1 MSTWEVIPPEDEDF
15 DDSPS
20 KSQRKRDMHALRD
33 LGETLTTLPAAKLLS
48 LALPDNLQRAILEA
62 QKITAHG
69 AKRRQLQYIGKLMR
83 VVDPA
88 PIQAQLDIWN
98 GDSQQHTAYL
108 HELERWRERLLDD
121 PDSLAELVDE
131 WPQMDVQQLRTLI
144 RNARKEREL
153 HKPPKAYRALFQL
166 LKAQIPA
173 PFDSPFVT
181 PTA

>member
-1 MSTWEVIPPEDEDF
+1 MSNWQEMQPEDEMA
-15 DDSPS
+15 DDAPS

-33 LGETLTTLPAAKLLS
+33 LGEILTTLPAARLIS
-48 LALPDNLQRAILEA
+48 LGLPDNLQRAILEA
-62 QKITAHG
+62 HKISAHG

-83 VVDPA
+83 GVDPA
-88 PIQAQLDIWN
+88 PIQTQLDIWN

-121 PDSLAELVDE
+121 PHSVAELVDE
-131 WPQMDVQQLRTLI
+131 WPDVDVQQVRLLV

-153 HKPPKAYRALFQL
+153 NKPPKAYRALFQL
-166 LKAQIPA
+166 LKAEIPP
-173 PFDSPFVT
+173 PFELPSVS